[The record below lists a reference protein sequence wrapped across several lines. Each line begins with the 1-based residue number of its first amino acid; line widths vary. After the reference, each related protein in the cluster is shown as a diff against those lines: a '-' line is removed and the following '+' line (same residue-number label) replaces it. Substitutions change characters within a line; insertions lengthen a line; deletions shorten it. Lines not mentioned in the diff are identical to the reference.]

1 MVLPFKSGWYPFLK
15 DHTLKIMLDKTEPM
29 ILPLLY
35 KIHSISVTVEVEPM
49 QSSVV
54 LKGKTVNMGVDIAIK
69 AI

>member
-1 MVLPFKSGWYPFLK
+1 MVLPFKSGWYPIFLI
-15 DHTLKIMLDKTEPM
+15 LYVLLDITEPM

-69 AI
+69 VI